1 MKPDSVS
8 IREISKITGV
18 SVATVSRVI
27 NNNGR
32 FSKETEAR
40 VKKALKEYNYTP
52 NLAARGLRTKRIA
65 TVGVVVPD
73 ITNEY
78 FARITLHLQERL
90 FAHSYSTIICN
101 TDEKAD
107 IERRHLDMLLSQ
119 QVSGVMYVSG
129 TPHAFDRLSHLPAV
143 FIDREP
149 QTAREAGNYS
159 LIESDNFLGGT
170 LAARELLQKGC
181 RRLCIFKY
189 RDDISTHNAREAGF
203 RQAAREAGLHDDAVR
218 VEIVPDVSVRQGY
231 EKAKAVWRAG
241 GFDGLFCTADAL
253 AVGACNALRAEGVEI
268 PGRVKLVGYD
278 DTAIAHYG
286 AVPLTSVHQSTEE
299 IGRLA
304 ADTLLQIIDGKQPER
319 RHITLPVHLV
329 VRASTG
335 GQFEEA

>member
-90 FAHSYSTIICN
+90 FARSYSTIICN

-119 QVSGVMYVSG
+119 QVSGVMYISG

-149 QTAREAGNYS
+149 KMEQETGNYS
-159 LIESDNFLGGT
+159 LIESDNYLGGA

-181 RRLCIFKY
+181 RRLCVFKY

-203 RQAAREAGLHDDAVR
+203 RQAAHEAGLRDGDVR
-218 VEIVPDVSVRQGY
+218 VEIVPAVSVEQGY
-231 EKAKAVWRAG
+231 QRTREVWQAG

-253 AVGACNALRAEGVEI
+253 AVGAAGALRQQGVSI
-268 PGRVKLVGYD
+268 PGQAKLVGYD
-278 DTAIAHYG
+278 DTAIARYG

-304 ADTLLQIIDGKQPER
+304 ADTLLQIIDGKQPEQ
-319 RHITLPVHLV
+319 RHITLPVHLM
-329 VRASTG
+329 VRESTG
-335 GQFEEA
+335 GHTEEA